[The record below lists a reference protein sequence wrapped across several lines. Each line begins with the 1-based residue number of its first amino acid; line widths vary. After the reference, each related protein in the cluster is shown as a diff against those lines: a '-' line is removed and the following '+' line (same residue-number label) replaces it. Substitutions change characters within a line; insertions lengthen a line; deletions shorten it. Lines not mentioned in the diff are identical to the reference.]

1 MTDLD
6 KPAALAW
13 LVREV
18 EAANDQAALWEAKAL
33 AADLIT
39 AGLLTAADVA
49 EVFGE

>member
-13 LVREV
+13 LTREV
-18 EAANDQAALWEAKAL
+18 EAAKDQTALWEAKTL

>member
-13 LVREV
+13 LVSEV
-18 EAANDQAALWEAKAL
+18 EAAKTEAELWEAKVL

>member
-6 KPAALAW
+6 RESAMAW
-13 LVREV
+13 LVEEV
-18 EAANDQAALWEAKAL
+18 AASKDQASLWEAKVL

-39 AGLLTAADVA
+39 AGLLTAAEVA

>member
-6 KPAALAW
+6 RESALAW
-13 LVREV
+13 LAREV
-18 EAANDQAALWEAKAL
+18 EAAKDQAALWEAKAL

-39 AGLLTAADVA
+39 AGLLTAVDVA